1 LAFNLEVGGALLI
14 FGLQQFEKKGSTM
27 KYLCIPIMMILLILP
42 PEIFAGDDSLGA
54 SVSVFK
60 AQSLYRAVKLNWR
73 VKTPFKN
80 EVSFQILRSDTF
92 VEGPYEEIATVPYD
106 KRKGKYIYLDKS
118 LGSESKYYYKLVV
131 KGADETYG
139 PIPARPYFSPPAT

>member
-1 LAFNLEVGGALLI
+1 
-14 FGLQQFEKKGSTM
+14 M
-27 KYLCIPIMMILLILP
+27 KYLFIVITMILLTLP
-42 PEIFAGDDSLGA
+42 VRTFAGDDSPGA
-54 SVSVFK
+54 SVSDFK

-73 VKTPFKN
+73 VNTPFKN

-92 VEGPYEEIATVPYD
+92 IEGPYEEITTVPYD
-106 KRKGKYIYLDKS
+106 IKKITYMYLDKS

>member
-1 LAFNLEVGGALLI
+1 
-14 FGLQQFEKKGSTM
+14 
-27 KYLCIPIMMILLILP
+27 MMILLTLP
-42 PEIFAGDDSLGA
+42 VGTFAGDDSPGA
-54 SVSVFK
+54 SVSGFK